1 MVQRYTQKHKN
12 IYIYYMYERDK
23 EGDRN
28 VEGNPL

>member
-12 IYIYYMYERDK
+12 KKYYMYEREK
-23 EGDRN
+23 EGERN